1 NKIPTENLAQRPKTV
16 ATKSRRVL
24 LQIKPETC
32 DVGFGTCKPE
42 ITIEDVHYSEE
53 KIQFYTGLPNYHTF
67 EALFT
72 TLTNLDNN
80 TLSSGTGRTRKHRPS
95 IVFLPELHVLKKLVP
110 SCFSAFSDTGIV
122 LDCTEIFVQRPS
134 YGGQGFYS
142 FET

>member
-1 NKIPTENLAQRPKTV
+1 MDSSDKRKNWKPTAYTRICSEHLLDGVGPNFVHSNKIPTENLAQRPKTV

-80 TLSSGTGRTRKHRPS
+80 TLSSGTGRTRKHRP
-95 IVFLPELHVLKKLVP
+95 V
-110 SCFSAFSDTGIV
+110 D
-122 LDCTEIFVQRPS
+122 
-134 YGGQGFYS
+134 
-142 FET
+142 